1 MSILTDFSTPTFFIN
16 KLNFL
21 KTKLPKDA
29 YILPISDLHAC
40 STTAVFPYWY
50 GQDLPIEPH
59 KNMRDDGTWRFKH
72 QIYTPTYKQI
82 KLFNLFTEAARHTAE
97 ARKGKRL
104 IFIGNG
110 DMFDGKHHATQQI
123 ATGNTREQ
131 VSVAAWMIR
140 YYLAIAGFDYESG
153 DRSFI
158 LQGTESHDGDDEDGI
173 AEQIKAEKLP
183 SGDDVADFLQSE
195 INNRLIWCLHQGA
208 GVGKGLNKGNAL
220 RNWMKNK
227 YIERLEQGKRPPDI
241 VMSGHYH
248 DPWYEA
254 LSRDGKIVMHG
265 LILPPWQLKTRFGY
279 RVAAAEIEKVGNSA
293 IDIRENGEITVYPH
307 LYKTVEEEVIR
318 L

>member
-1 MSILTDFSTPTFFIN
+1 MNLPFFKKEESKQEI
-16 KLNFL
+16 
-21 KTKLPKDA
+21 PKDA

-59 KNMRDDGTWRFKH
+59 ENMRVDGTWKFKH
-72 QIYTPTYKQI
+72 NIYTPTYKQI
-82 KLFNLFTEAARHTAE
+82 KLFHLFTEAAERAAE

-104 IFIGNG
+104 VFLGNG
-110 DMFDGKHHATQQI
+110 DMYDGTHHGTHQI
-123 ATGNTREQ
+123 ATSNLREQ
-131 VSVAAWMIR
+131 VSVASWLLK
-140 YYLAIAGFDYESG
+140 YFLAIVGFDHEKG
-153 DRSFI
+153 DRAFV

-173 AEQIKAEKLP
+173 AEAIKAEKLP
-183 SGDDVADFLQSE
+183 SGDDVADFLQVE

-208 GVGKGLNKGNAL
+208 GVGKGANKGNAL

-227 YIERLEQGKRPPDI
+227 YIERLEQGKRVPDV

-248 DPWYEA
+248 DPWYEPLA
-254 LSRDGKIVMHG
+254 RMGRIVMHG

-279 RVAAAEIEKVGNSA
+279 RVAAAEIERVGISA
-293 IDIRENGEITVYPH
+293 LDISQDGNITVHPH
-307 LYKTVEEEVIR
+307 LYKEIEEEVVR

>member
-1 MSILTDFSTPTFFIN
+1 MLE
-16 KLNFL
+16 FL
-21 KTKLPKDA
+21 KKKPNNEDA

-59 KNMRDDGTWRFKH
+59 RNMRDDGTWKFKH
-72 QIYTPTYKQI
+72 QIYTPNYKQI
-82 KLFNLFTEAARHTAE
+82 KLFKLFTEAAKQAAE

-110 DMFDGKHHATQQI
+110 DMNDGKHHQTQQI
-123 ATGNTREQ
+123 ATSNIREQ
-131 VSVAAWMIR
+131 ISVASWLIK
-140 YYLAIAGFDYESG
+140 YFLAIAGFDYDKG
-153 DRSFI
+153 DRAFI
-158 LQGTESHDGDDEDGI
+158 LQGTEAHDGDDEDGI
-173 AEQIKAEKLP
+173 AESIKAEKLP
-183 SGDDVADFLQSE
+183 SGDDVSDFLQID

-227 YIERLEQGKRPPDI
+227 YIERLEDGKRVPDI

-248 DPWYEA
+248 DPWYEPFY
-254 LSRDGKIVMHG
+254 RNGRIITHG

-279 RVAAAEIEKVGNSA
+279 RVAAAEIEKVGIST
-293 IDIRENGEITVYPH
+293 IDIKQDGKITVHPH
-307 LYKTVEEEVIR
+307 LYKKIDEEVVK